1 MFAQINH
8 MAMIS
13 HQYPML
19 ERFYRSYFKLRISE
33 RAHHDAEA
41 SAVVGDGNVGLNIL
55 PRRDGYIG
63 GIDHFG
69 VVVDSIDTLLD
80 RMKSANPKTNIVK
93 RPSTRPF
100 AAYSGHD
107 PDGNVF
113 DVAEKTSENLSDVYE
128 EQKDEEWKESG
139 ECQFRR
145 FAIRTPNAEECA
157 EFYAE
162 VLDLK
167 LINTPEGKDGYH
179 LTDGRVILSLMQWDI
194 ERFGGMSIKRP
205 GPDHI
210 GVKVPDLEAFKR
222 EVKRLSD
229 KNTFIATRPLGG
241 SKEAE
246 TRRDLL
252 AKCALGEFQISDPD
266 GNWIDISDD

>member
-13 HQYPML
+13 HQYPLL
-19 ERFYRSYFKLRISE
+19 ERFYRSHFKFRISE

-41 SAVVGDGNVGLNIL
+41 SAIVGDGNVGLNIL
-55 PRRDGYIG
+55 PRRDGYMG
-63 GIDHFG
+63 AIDHFG
-69 VVVDSIDTLLD
+69 IVVDSIDTLLE
-80 RMKSANPKTNIVK
+80 RMKDANPKTNIVK

-113 DVAEKTSENLSDVYE
+113 DVAEKSGDNLKDVYV
-128 EQKDEEWKESG
+128 EQQEEEWKEAG
-139 ECQFRR
+139 ACQFRR

-157 EFYAE
+157 EFYSD
-162 VLDLK
+162 VLELQ
-167 LINTPEGKDGYH
+167 LINTPEGKEGYH

-194 ERFGGMSIKRP
+194 EKFGGMSIKRP

-210 GVKVPDLEAFKR
+210 GIRVPDLAEFKKEA
-222 EVKRLSD
+222 KRLAD
-229 KNTFIATRPLGG
+229 KNTFLAARPLGG
-241 SKEAE
+241 SDEAN

-252 AKCALGEFQISDPD
+252 AECALGEFQMADPD
-266 GNWIDISDD
+266 GNWIDITDE

>member
-19 ERFYRSYFKLRISE
+19 ERFYRSHFKFSVAQRGD
-33 RAHHDAEA
+33 HDAEA
-41 SAVVGDGNVGLNIL
+41 SAIVGDGNVGLNIL
-55 PRRDGYIG
+55 PRRDGYMG

-69 VVVDSIDTLLD
+69 VVVDSIDELLD
-80 RMKSANPKTNIVK
+80 RMKDANPKTNIVK

-113 DVAEKTSENLSDVYE
+113 DVAEKSSDNLRDVYG
-128 EQKDEEWKESG
+128 EQKDAEWKESKD
-139 ECQFRR
+139 CVFRR

-157 EFYAE
+157 EFYSE
-162 VLDLK
+162 VLGLN
-167 LINTPEGKDGYH
+167 LVNTPEGKEGYH

-194 ERFGGMSIKRP
+194 EGFKGMSIKRP

-210 GVKVPDLEAFKR
+210 GIKVPDVEAFKQ
-222 EVKRLSD
+222 EVQRLAE
-229 KNTFIATRPLGG
+229 KNTFIAARPLGG
-241 SKEAE
+241 SKEAS
-246 TRRDLL
+246 TRRDKL
-252 AKCALGEFQISDPD
+252 AACALGDFQIADPD
-266 GNWIDISDD
+266 GNWIDITDD

>member
-13 HQYPML
+13 PQYPML
-19 ERFYRSYFKLRISE
+19 ERFYRSYFKFRISE

-41 SAVVGDGNVGLNIL
+41 SAIVGDGNVGLNIL
-55 PRRDGYIG
+55 PRRDGYMG
-63 GIDHFG
+63 GLDHFG
-69 VVVDSIDTLLD
+69 IVVDSIEELLD
-80 RMKSANPKTNIVK
+80 RMQGANPKTNIVK

-113 DVAEKTSENLSDVYE
+113 DVAEKTGDNLKDVYSEQHE
-128 EQKDEEWKESG
+128 ENWKESRT
-139 ECQFRR
+139 CQFRR

-157 EFYAE
+157 EFYTD
-162 VLDLK
+162 VLDFTLM
-167 LINTPEGKDGYH
+167 NNPEGKEGYH

-194 ERFGGMSIKRP
+194 DKFGGMSIKRP

-210 GVKVPDLEAFKR
+210 GIRVPDLAAFKKEAER
-222 EVKRLSD
+222 IGD
-229 KNTFIATRPLGG
+229 KNSFLRARPLGG
-241 SKEAE
+241 SEEANV
-246 TRRDLL
+246 RRDLL
-252 AKCALGEFQISDPD
+252 AQCALGDYQMADPD
-266 GNWIDISDD
+266 GNWIDITED

>member
-13 HQYPML
+13 PQYPLL
-19 ERFYRSYFKLRISE
+19 ERFYRSHFKFRTSE

-41 SAVVGDGNVGLNIL
+41 SAIVGDGNVGLNIL
-55 PRRDGYIG
+55 PRRDGYMG

-69 VVVDSIDTLLD
+69 IVVDSIDALLD
-80 RMKSANPKTNIVK
+80 RMKGANPKTNIVK

-113 DVAEKTSENLSDVYE
+113 DVAEKKGDNLKDVYE
-128 EQKDEEWKESG
+128 EQREEDWKESG
-139 ECQFRR
+139 ACQFRR

-157 EFYAE
+157 EFYAN
-162 VLDLK
+162 VLELQ
-167 LINTPEGKDGYH
+167 LINTPEGKEGYH

-194 ERFGGMSIKRP
+194 EKFGGMSIKRP

-210 GVKVPDLEAFKR
+210 GIRVPDLDEFKR
-222 EVKRLSD
+222 EAKRLSD

-241 SKEAE
+241 SDEAN

-252 AKCALGEFQISDPD
+252 AKCALGKFQISDPD
-266 GNWIDISDD
+266 GNWLDITDE